1 MGLRVFGNMQVSAS
15 GLRGMRARMNVIA
28 ENIAN
33 VETTRTPDGGPY
45 RRKEVVLSQAEPTDP
60 VPVPRSEI
68 SRFDELLRTNGQHL
82 AMVELEAE
90 RELPDGSRLEITE
103 APDAQPFKLIHD
115 PAHPD
120 ADEQGY
126 VLMPNIDLVRE
137 FVDLIA
143 AQRAYEAN
151 VSAIQGAKDMF
162 MRALGHLTRR
172 RRR

>member
-1 MGLRVFGNMQVSAS
+1 MGLRIFGNMHVSAS

-33 VETTRTPDGGPY
+33 VETTRTPEGGPY
-45 RRKEVVLSQAEPTDP
+45 RRKQVVLQQAEPTQ
-60 VPVPRSEI
+60 VPPMP
-68 SRFDELLRTNGQHL
+68 SREVTSFDDLLRTHREHL
-82 AMVELEAE
+82 RMVELEND
-90 RELPDGSRLEITE
+90 RPMPQGSRLEITE
-103 APDAQPFKLIHD
+103 AEDAQPFKLVHN

-151 VSAIQGAKDMF
+151 VTAIQGAKDMF
-162 MRALGHLTRR
+162 MRALEI
-172 RRR
+172 

>member
-1 MGLRVFGNMQVSAS
+1 MGLRIFGNMQVSAS

-33 VETTRTPDGGPY
+33 VETTRTADGGPY
-45 RRKEVVLSQAEPTDP
+45 RRKDVVLTQAAPSEP
-60 VPVPRSEI
+60 VAIPRTQTTS
-68 SRFDELLRTNGQHL
+68 FNELLRTHGDHL
-82 AMVELEAE
+82 GMIEIEAE
-90 RELPDGSRLEITE
+90 RELPEGSRLEISE
-103 APDAQPFKLIHD
+103 IEDPSAFKVVHD
-115 PAHPD
+115 PSHPD

-126 VLMPNIDLVRE
+126 VVMPNIDLVRE

-162 MRALGHLTRR
+162 MRALEI
-172 RRR
+172 

>member
-1 MGLRVFGNMQVSAS
+1 MGLRIFGNMDVSAS

-33 VETTRTPDGGPY
+33 VETTRTAEGGPY
-45 RRKEVVLSQAEPTDP
+45 RRKQVTLTQAPASEPTP
-60 VPVPRSEI
+60 IPRRDVTS
-68 SRFDELLRTNGQHL
+68 FDELLRTHGDHMQ
-82 AMVELEAE
+82 MVELEAE
-90 RELPDGSRLEITE
+90 RTLPEGSRLEINE
-103 APDAQPFKLIHD
+103 VEDQGAFKTIYD

-120 ADEQGY
+120 ADAQGY
-126 VLMPNIDLVRE
+126 VVKPNIDLVRE

-162 MRALGHLTRR
+162 MRALEI
-172 RRR
+172 

>member
-1 MGLRVFGNMQVSAS
+1 MGLRIFGNMQVSAS
-15 GLRGMRARMNVIA
+15 GLRGMRARMNTIA

-45 RRKEVVLSQAEPTDP
+45 RRKEVVLTQAEPTEP
-60 VPVPRSEI
+60 LP
-68 SRFDELLRTNGQHL
+68 LLRREVTNFGEILRTHQDHMG
-82 AMVELEAE
+82 MVSIEDEMQ
-90 RELPDGSRLEITE
+90 LPRGSRLEIAE
-103 APDAQPFKLIHD
+103 AEDANPFKLIYD

-162 MRALGHLTRR
+162 MRALEI
-172 RRR
+172 

>member
-1 MGLRVFGNMQVSAS
+1 MGLRIFGNMHVSGS
-15 GLRGMRARMNVIA
+15 GLRGMRARMNAIA

-33 VETTRTPDGGPY
+33 VETTRTPEGGPY
-45 RRKEVVLSQAEPTDP
+45 RRKDVVLTQAQPTEPVA
-60 VPVPRSEI
+60 VPNRQI
-68 SRFDELLRTNGQHL
+68 TTFDELLRTHGDHMP
-82 AMVELEAE
+82 MVAFDAE
-90 RELPDGSRLEITE
+90 RQLPAGSQLEITE
-103 APDAQPFKLIHD
+103 VEDPGAFKVVYD

-126 VLMPNIDLVRE
+126 VVKPNVDLVRE

-162 MRALGHLTRR
+162 MRALEI
-172 RRR
+172 